1 MNSEPR
7 LLVLLA
13 HGSRLAEWAL
23 PFEAVCGM
31 VQSRHPELTVRLA
44 FLESMQ
50 PSLQQA
56 LEEAG
61 QNGTKHVHIA
71 PLFLGAGG
79 HLRRDIP
86 EVVQAAR
93 ARYPKLRIVLAQPAG
108 EDAGVIAALAA
119 YATQSQENELF
130 GAWNLHELRYAQP
143 TKHSDGCCH
152 LPRYRIGD
160 GERSGES

>member
-1 MNSEPR
+1 MTQTYIPMTSAPR

-61 QNGTKHVHIA
+61 QNGTEHVHIA

-86 EVVQAAR
+86 EVVQATQ

-119 YATQSQENELF
+119 YATQSMTSLD
-130 GAWNLHELRYAQP
+130 
-143 TKHSDGCCH
+143 S
-152 LPRYRIGD
+152 
-160 GERSGES
+160 